1 MLYQEKF
8 SLVKMKYQE
17 KSSKIVTKQ
26 RDSLLSLS
34 KLPVISANVPKK
46 HLLNQNKFQ
55 SQLISRD
62 FGIHLQTKANNKDC
76 LLKIPEIPFWGIDL
90 IKDQNKIKKCIKYK
104 SFLGLHFWWQ
114 KFLTHW
120 QSCLSSGIQP
130 SQDILRWLF
139 FVKVSILPHLASN
152 NKLGH
157 DAALELHN
165 SA

>member
-1 MLYQEKF
+1 MRYQGKF
-8 SLVKMKYQE
+8 SFVKMKYQE

-76 LLKIPEIPFWGIDL
+76 LLKIPENPF
-90 IKDQNKIKKCIKYK
+90 
-104 SFLGLHFWWQ
+104 
-114 KFLTHW
+114 
-120 QSCLSSGIQP
+120 
-130 SQDILRWLF
+130 
-139 FVKVSILPHLASN
+139 
-152 NKLGH
+152 
-157 DAALELHN
+157 
-165 SA
+165 